1 MVSICSVTLVDGP
14 GMNSAVVS
22 AASSAVCPI
31 SGLIAMVT
39 IRSTRWPATRVPATA
54 RSSGTLTLT
63 ARRWGPFGSYSCP
76 GSRMEKACPE
86 AFEASMVR
94 VTICPVEIGTP
105 LSRPSTSS
113 MRVKAASLV
122 GSAGTLRIATSP
134 SSIGLRGG
142 ISRTATTTC
151 RISAGPWG
159 ARLPK
164 RSKAKT
170 SPPTISATTRPT
182 ATYSFDRL
190 VLLSLYSSSTTS
202 GLLWSVP
209 GEEPCPLGAAQ
220 GLVVGVGI
228 HAAHRATR
236 DCVGVETGHLEYR
249 EADDVDVRA
258 AAGRGGHG
266 EGDRLQVG
274 HRLAISVCAGA
285 ADVEAVAA
293 GSQPDG
299 ADGQRGERS

>member
-22 AASSAVCPI
+22 AASSAVWPI

-63 ARRWGPFGSYSCP
+63 ARRGGPFGSYSCP

-113 MRVKAASLV
+113 MRVKADSLV
-122 GSAGTLRIATSP
+122 GSAGTLRIGTPPSP
-134 SSIGLRGG
+134 ASRLRGG
-142 ISRTATTTC
+142 PPRPPPTPCRT
-151 RISAGPWG
+151 SAGPWG

-258 AAGRGGHG
+258 APGRGGHG
-266 EGDRLQVG
+266 EGGRRQVG
-274 HRLAISVCAGA
+274 
-285 ADVEAVAA
+285 
-293 GSQPDG
+293 P
-299 ADGQRGERS
+299 